1 MALAAYRSVLAQP
14 RAKAVLLLGFL
25 ARFPFSATGLLLT
38 LHCVLTLNGTFTQ
51 AGLLVTASTL
61 GAAISSPWRGRM
73 LDRQGLRRTL
83 IPPIIVNAIAWT
95 IAPHLSFAW
104 LVPLVFLSGLFSIPV
119 FSIVRTSLSVIV
131 PATMRRSAY
140 ALDSVFT
147 EFVFMTGPALATIAV
162 YSFGSRPAMMVLAV
176 LIVVAGLGLMWVNP
190 PLRSDQIVLP
200 TKLPR
205 GLEAAEAAAS
215 RQGGQ
220 LIERQ
225 AFEDTQTGGIPIIRE
240 GLAIDA
246 PAGTGSATSPAASGS
261 VTEAAA
267 RAKHAAKSSARAH
280 LLTWSGLSVLVTT
293 AVGAMLLVATDVGI
307 VAVLR
312 ELGHETLVGLVITVW
327 CAGSAVGGLAYGAMK
342 RDVGPL
348 WVLLLMGLLTIPLA
362 LAHSVPMILVFAFLA
377 GLTVAPIL
385 AATGEA
391 ISHLVPEEARGE
403 AMGWHGSAI
412 TIGAAAGGPIFGA
425 VIDAAGANWGFGAAG
440 IAGASVAALG
450 LIATQIRRRRVR
462 RRLAETVPGLR

>member
-1 MALAAYRSVLAQP
+1 MAFAAYRSVLAQP
-14 RAKAVLLLGFL
+14 RAKSVLLLGFL

-38 LHCVLTLNGTFTQ
+38 LHCVLTLKGTFTQ
-51 AGLLVTASTL
+51 AGLLVTAATL

-83 IPPIIVNAIAWT
+83 IPPIIVNAVVWLS
-95 IAPHLSFAW
+95 APFLSFGW
-104 LVPLVFLSGLFSIPV
+104 LVPLVFLGGLFSIPV
-119 FSIVRTSLSVIV
+119 FSIVRTSLAVIV
-131 PATMRRSAY
+131 PAVMRRSAY

-162 YSFGSRPAMMVLAV
+162 YSVGSRPSMMVLAG

-200 TKLPR
+200 TKLPA
-205 GLEAAEAAAS
+205 GLDAAEAAAS
-215 RQGGQ
+215 RSAGQ

-225 AFEDTQTGGIPIIRE
+225 AFEDTQTGGIPIIHDE
-240 GLAIDA
+240 QDA
-246 PAGTGSATSPAASGS
+246 KAAKS
-261 VTEAAA
+261 T
-267 RAKHAAKSSARAH
+267 AKSSARAH
-280 LLTWSGLSVLVTT
+280 LLTWGGLSVLAATG
-293 AVGAMLLVATDVGI
+293 VGSMLLVATDVGI
-307 VAVLR
+307 VALLR

-327 CAGSAVGGLAYGAMK
+327 CAGSAVGGLGYGAIK

-377 GLTVAPIL
+377 GVTVAPIL
-385 AATGEA
+385 AVTGEA

-440 IAGASVAALG
+440 LTGATVAALG
-450 LIATQIRRRRVR
+450 LIGTQLRRRRVR